1 MQIREGQTL
10 SREFVVQDQHTA
22 SHIGSGTVKVLATP
36 VMIAFIEITALELMG
51 QFLDEGYTS
60 VGTRLDIRHLA
71 PSPLGRT
78 VQAKTTVEQVD
89 GNKVILLA
97 EVWDGETLVGSGS
110 HERFVIEVKRFV
122 ERIQKLSEAE
132 G

>member
-1 MQIREGQTL
+1 MQIQEGQTL
-10 SREFVVQDQHTA
+10 NREYLVQDKHTA

-51 QFLDEGYTS
+51 QSLDEKHTS

-78 VQAKTTVEQVD
+78 VHVKTTVEQVD
-89 GNKVILLA
+89 GNKVLLQA
-97 EVWDGETLVGSGS
+97 EVWDGDTLVGSGT
-110 HERFVIEVKRFV
+110 HERFVIEVRRFV
-122 ERIQKLSEAE
+122 ERIRKLSQPED
-132 G
+132 

>member
-10 SREFVVQDQHTA
+10 TREFEVQDRHTA
-22 SHIGSGTVKVLATP
+22 AHIGSGTVKVLATP

-51 QFLDEGYTS
+51 QSLDEGYTS

-78 VQAKTTVEQVD
+78 VQVNTTVEQVD
-89 GNKVILLA
+89 GNKVILQA
-97 EVWDGETLVGSGS
+97 EVWDGGTLVGSGS
-110 HERFVIEVKRFV
+110 HERFVIEVQRFT
-122 ERIQKLSEAE
+122 ERIKKLSEAQD
-132 G
+132 